1 MSVSSKELA
10 AHKRIPLGMVIIR
23 PVKLFDLPEISRIE
37 VKSFREKYPR
47 GIFMVFLENNPD
59 TFLVAEYNGRV
70 VGYVMA
76 YLRPDLEGHIMSIA
90 VDPEYR
96 GNGIGKALM
105 LEVME
110 RLVKK
115 GAQYIGL
122 EVRVS
127 NERAIKLYEGLGF
140 RKVKRI
146 IGYYADGED
155 AYYMMVPAREW
166 GGIS

>member
-1 MSVSSKELA
+1 MSVSSKGFVG
-10 AHKRIPLGMVIIR
+10 HKRIPLAMVVIR
-23 PVKLFDLPEISRIE
+23 SAKLFDLPEISRIE
-37 VKSFREKYPR
+37 VKSFKEKYPR
-47 GIFMVFLENNPD
+47 GIFMMFLENNPD

-96 GNGIGKALM
+96 GNGIGKVLM
-105 LEVME
+105 IEVIE
-110 RLVKK
+110 RLIKK
-115 GAQYIGL
+115 GAKYIGL

-127 NERAIKLYEGLGF
+127 NERAIKLYERLGF
-140 RKVKRI
+140 RKVKRV

-155 AYYMMVPAREW
+155 AYYMLLPAEEW
-166 GGIS
+166 RGS